1 MRNLGLRLGLRV
13 GLATIMLA
21 GLSYAANA
29 APIVDVNFQGTVEN
43 VSDPLNGTFSVGDA
57 LTGSFSYD
65 AATPNIGFFPGIGD
79 YFGALTS
86 LTFTIGSYVGGLG
99 PSSLITTRDFP
110 GNDAIFPQT
119 AQPAGPSIGALQPSL
134 FFLELEDSTGTA
146 VSSETLPLTLSL
158 GDFDSGTWTLMFEP
172 SQSLAIQVSG
182 TLDLGATTAV
192 PLPAA
197 LPLLLVGLVGLDLV
211 GRRAHAAT

>member
-65 AATPNIGFFPGIGD
+65 VATPNNGFFPGIGD

-99 PSSLITTRDFP
+99 SSGSITTRDFP

-119 AQPAGPSIGALQPSL
+119 AQPAGADIGALQPSL
-134 FFLELEDSTGTA
+134 FFLELLDSSGTA
-146 VSSETLPLTLSL
+146 VSSDTLPLTLSL
-158 GDFDSGTWTLMFEP
+158 SDFDSGTWTLRFEP
-172 SQSLAIQVSG
+172 SQGLAIQVSG
-182 TLDLGATTAV
+182 SLDLGATTAV

-197 LPLLLVGLVGLDLV
+197 LPLLLVGLVGLGLV
-211 GRRAHAAT
+211 GRGANAAT